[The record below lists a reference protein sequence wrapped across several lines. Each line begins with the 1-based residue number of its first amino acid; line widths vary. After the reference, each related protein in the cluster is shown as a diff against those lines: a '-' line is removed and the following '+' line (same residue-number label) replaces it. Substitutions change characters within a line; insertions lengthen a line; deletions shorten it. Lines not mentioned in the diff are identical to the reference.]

1 MPGGRRVSFYG
12 HVHPHRGRCRVTVV
26 SFCGAYTE
34 DWAMLVDRAYKLQ
47 EAAEGLE
54 DAYSAGSTAC
64 VFLPPGSS
72 LFGLHAPNTEDE
84 DAKKRNE
91 CWCFALYGA
100 LQEFGCRWFAE
111 WCKQMLKAVE
121 NGHTL
126 VVVFKASQKGEGMDV
141 EWPPRIACTAA
152 NRGLPGLG
160 VSQRGE
166 VAYMKKLG
174 SKLGFTLE
182 MEDIHEFRQRFLGEL
197 KAEQSVRAERGEA
210 EQDELN
216 LQVEQLELELQL
228 KDLKVTEE
236 KVWRYTHMSH
246 VVFVAGK
253 TVFSFC

>member
-1 MPGGRRVSFYG
+1 
-12 HVHPHRGRCRVTVV
+12 
-26 SFCGAYTE
+26 
-34 DWAMLVDRAYKLQ
+34 
-47 EAAEGLE
+47 
-54 DAYSAGSTAC
+54 
-64 VFLPPGSS
+64 
-72 LFGLHAPNTEDE
+72 
-84 DAKKRNE
+84 
-91 CWCFALYGA
+91 
-100 LQEFGCRWFAE
+100 
-111 WCKQMLKAVE
+111 
-121 NGHTL
+121 
-126 VVVFKASQKGEGMDV
+126 
-141 EWPPRIACTAA
+141 
-152 NRGLPGLG
+152 
-160 VSQRGE
+160 
-166 VAYMKKLG
+166 MKKLG